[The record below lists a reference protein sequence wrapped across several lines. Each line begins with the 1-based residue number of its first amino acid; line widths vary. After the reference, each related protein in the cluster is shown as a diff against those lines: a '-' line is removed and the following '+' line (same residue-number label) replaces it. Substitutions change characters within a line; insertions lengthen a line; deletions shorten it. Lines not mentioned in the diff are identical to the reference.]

1 MKEEKFLK
9 VTCDDC
15 EKAIIAGTL
24 QSDPTLMRH
33 LQECE
38 SCRSFAEFQIAL
50 LSAEP
55 VIEREIPTLSA
66 IKSRLELQKKLRA
79 RYLRF
84 AVIPTAAAAAAALA
98 IGGAFMQME
107 LEHSNTQ
114 LLPDYTVTLD
124 SESLNNAMNDYS
136 MVLAWDQPSSGENNY
151 VQSFEAAAQAGNNWS
166 IEVFNPYNE
175 DLL

>member
-15 EKAIIAGTL
+15 EKAIIAGTF
-24 QSDPTLMRH
+24 QSDPALMNH

-38 SCRSFAEFQIAL
+38 SCRSFAEFQTAL
-50 LSAEP
+50 LGAEP

-66 IKSRLELQKKLRA
+66 IKSRMELQKKFRA
-79 RYLRF
+79 RYLKF
-84 AVIPTAAAAAAALA
+84 AVIPTAAAAAAALTL
-98 IGGAFMQME
+98 GGIFMQME
-107 LEHSNTQ
+107 FERSTQ
-114 LLPDYTVTLD
+114 LLPDYTVALD
-124 SESLNNAMNDYS
+124 SESLNNAMNDYT
-136 MVLAWDQPSSGENNY
+136 MVLAWDQPSSRENNY
-151 VQSFEAAAQAGNNWS
+151 IRSFEAAAQAGNNWS